1 MTRSTL
7 SIPFFS
13 AVTVNAGA
21 NLSAAVQ
28 QVLDSHWY
36 VLGQQVQGFET
47 EFARYIGV
55 KHCVSVANGTDA
67 LELALRAAGVV
78 SGDQVITVANAG
90 FYSSTAIYALGAVP
104 LYADIDEVALTLSP
118 AALEQALVS
127 RPAAVVV
134 THLYGHMANMP
145 ALTALCQRAGVPL
158 IEDCAQSHGAVLAG
172 RQAGSW
178 GQLACFSFYPTK
190 NLGAMGDGGA
200 VTTDDAALAARL
212 YTLRQYGWT
221 EKYKVST
228 PGGRNSRLDEMQA
241 AILRAKLQL
250 LNIHNTQR
258 RRIAARY
265 NSAFTALPLQCP
277 PSVGDDYVAH
287 LYVLRTPQRDA
298 LRAFLLAQGIA
309 TDVHYPIADHQQPAY
324 PDVRLACVLDVTQ
337 AACASVLSLP
347 CYPGLTDANVDR
359 VIQAVREF
367 FTQGK
372 GAAC

>member
-178 GQLACFSFYPTK
+178 GKLACFSFYPTK

-241 AILRAKLQL
+241 AILRAKLPL